1 MTISI
6 ADAASALPRGASDA
20 EASGPFPVLPG
31 TMQRS
36 ELDSLL
42 RSVKRALGVSRQAL
56 DLLMHMIDR
65 TRPRDWTSPDRE
77 PVCYAAQFNMAAET
91 DLDPRTVRHHEA
103 KLAKAGLIERRTM
116 ANGARRKSGD
126 HGIVFTPLIRRVE
139 ELIALRER
147 LTAERREVEILVCRR
162 SALAGA
168 ASRRLREFE
177 EAMPGNHAVAEL
189 RAELDTLPRLASL
202 RRRGIEALSEHLEAV
217 RNLAHRVELIAE
229 THPDIS
235 GEAEAD
241 VRPHLQETTKDS
253 PELCS
258 DHAHKPPSGGY
269 FEKKH
274 AEDPAA
280 HNPQWVAHLDGR
292 FLHRLASDEMR
303 LYVDA
308 LAGGQ
313 RRPRMLDFTE
323 AAIRRLPELGVNV
336 SAWADAVET
345 MGQELATVA
354 LLVIDANRDHPTS
367 PVRSPGGLLRDLT
380 RRHRRGKLSLVGAL
394 KGLAARRA
402 L

>member
-1 MTISI
+1 MTISV
-6 ADAASALPRGASDA
+6 ADAASAFSQGAPEAD
-20 EASGPFPVLPG
+20 ASGPFPVLPG

-36 ELDSLL
+36 ELDGLL

-56 DLLMHMIDR
+56 DLLMHMIDK

-77 PVCYAAQFNMAAET
+77 PVCYAAQFNTAAEA
-91 DLDPRTVRHHEA
+91 DLDPRTVRYHEV

-116 ANGARRKSGD
+116 ANGSRRKHGD
-126 HGIVFTPLIRRVE
+126 HGIVFTPLIRRIE
-139 ELIALRER
+139 ELIALRDR
-147 LTAERREVEILVCRR
+147 LAAERREVETLVCRR

-177 EAMPGNHAVAEL
+177 EVLPGNHAVVEL
-189 RAELDTLPRLASL
+189 RAELDALPRLSGL
-202 RRRGIEALSEHLEAV
+202 RRLDVRALSDHVEAV
-217 RNLAHRVELIAE
+217 RNLAHRIEQIAE
-229 THPDIS
+229 THPDIT
-235 GEAEAD
+235 GEAD
-241 VRPHLQETTKDS
+241 VDVRLHIQETTDDS
-253 PELCS
+253 HEVCS
-258 DHAHKPPSGGY
+258 AATHKPPCGGCL
-269 FEKKH
+269 EKDDGD
-274 AEDPAA
+274 DPTA

-292 FLHRLASDEMR
+292 FLHRLASSDMR

-308 LAGGQ
+308 LTGGK

-336 SAWADAVET
+336 SAWSDAVEI

-380 RRHRRGKLSLVGAL
+380 RRQRRGELSLVGAL
-394 KGLAARRA
+394 KGLAARRVV
-402 L
+402 